1 MSLEDRIYTFFS
13 QFTRQIHPAG
23 TTLLH
28 PQDTPPGII
37 YLKKGFVRE
46 FGISPAGVEVPIHI
60 LAPGSF
66 FPMTWGLN
74 DTPNRYYFETISE
87 VEVHTAPRGKTVEL
101 MKSEPEILLSFTKRI
116 LSGLDKLTGR
126 IELMAFGRARAR
138 VISILLYLARHF
150 GEKDGQ
156 KVVIKQKF
164 THRDIASFAAMTRET
179 TSREWEKLQREGHIS
194 HTNGDI
200 VLSHLEILAQELDLQ
215 S

>member
-1 MSLEDRIYTFFS
+1 MSIEDRIYTFFS
-13 QFTRQIHPAG
+13 QFAHQVHPEG

-28 PQDTPPGII
+28 PHDTPPGII

-46 FGISPAGVEVPIHI
+46 YGISPAGVEVTIHI
-60 LAPGSF
+60 YAPGTF

-74 DTPNRYYFETISE
+74 ETPNRYYFEALSD
-87 VEVHTAPRGKTVEL
+87 VEVHLAPRSRTVEF
-101 MKSEPEILLSFTKRI
+101 MKSQPDILMSFVKRI

-138 VISILLYLARHF
+138 VISILIYLARHF
-150 GEKDGQ
+150 GEKQG
-156 KVVIKQKF
+156 KNIVIKHKF

-179 TSREWEKLQREGHIS
+179 TSREWEKLQREGYIS

-200 VLSHLEILAQELDLQ
+200 ILSNLDALSQELDLQ